1 MLAIGRGLMA
11 EPKVMLLD
19 EPSLGLS
26 PMMTEAIARIIVEIN
41 HEGTTLLLAEQIAR
55 LALKL
60 SQIGY
65 VLETGRVS
73 LEGDTETL
81 IHNEE
86 VMKAYLSA

>member
-1 MLAIGRGLMA
+1 
-11 EPKVMLLD
+11 
-19 EPSLGLS
+19 
-26 PMMTEAIARIIVEIN
+26 
-41 HEGTTLLLAEQIAR
+41 
-55 LALKL
+55 ALKL